1 MRTRLS
7 LLSAC
12 ALLAFALVTSA
23 GCSAFSG
30 GTAERTSSSSGVA
43 AVAPSAGYDAQ
54 NAPATSGSSAEKG
67 TTRDGSTAP
76 ADRLV
81 ITNAAMSLRVD
92 DLAATVASL
101 RALTQQA
108 GGSVSQLTVNDNSES
123 PAADASAS
131 NSSAVRYTGPAT
143 ASLTIRVPAKSL
155 PDVQTKVAA
164 LGKLLSQSA
173 DESDVTQQHIDMSAR
188 LKNLRAEEVRLRDLL
203 NRAGKV
209 SDLLAV
215 ERELSRVRGEI
226 ESMAAQLAYLEGQAA
241 LATLTVA
248 LEQPG
253 PVVRPSTGGWGLID
267 AVTRG
272 VQGAALLVRELITAL
287 LALSPLLLIGG
298 LVWWLIARRARKR
311 RAARDL
317 LAEQVPATSSAT
329 GAAASLDTES
339 PEVAPSDPEPRT

>member
-12 ALLAFALVTSA
+12 ALLAFALVMSA
-23 GCSAFSG
+23 GCSTFAG

-67 TTRDGSTAP
+67 ATTDGGTAP
-76 ADRLV
+76 AADRLV

-101 RALTQQA
+101 RTLTQQA
-108 GGSVSQLTVNDNSES
+108 GGSVSQLTVSDNSES
-123 PAADASAS
+123 PATDASAS
-131 NSSAVRYTGPAT
+131 NSSAVRYTGPAS

-155 PDVQTKVAA
+155 PDVQTKAAA

-173 DESDVTQQHIDMSAR
+173 NESDVTQQHIDMSAR

-226 ESMAAQLAYLEGQAA
+226 ESMSAQLAYLEGQAA
-241 LATLTVA
+241 MATLTVA

-253 PVVRPSTGGWGLID
+253 PVVRPSTGGWGLVD
-267 AVTRG
+267 AVTTG

-311 RAARDL
+311 RTAREL
-317 LAEQVPATSSAT
+317 LAEQAQAMPSRGAPAT
-329 GAAASLDTES
+329 LDTVS
-339 PEVAPSDPEPRT
+339 PEVAPRGPEPRT